1 MPAISRRQRAIQ
13 EASFWRFWAISS
25 RLGPSASITTCFPV
39 YSWNRR
45 QMQSAYCGS
54 ICISRELRFCRSH
67 AIAERRSMFES
78 P

>member
-1 MPAISRRQRAIQ
+1 
-13 EASFWRFWAISS
+13 
-25 RLGPSASITTCFPV
+25 V

-45 QMQSAYCGS
+45 QMQSTYFGS

>member
-1 MPAISRRQRAIQ
+1 MPAISRRQRAIH
-13 EASFWRFWAISS
+13 EASFWRSWAISS
-25 RLGPSASITTCFPV
+25 KLRPSASITTCFPV

-45 QMQSAYCGS
+45 QMQSAYFGS
-54 ICISRELRFCRSH
+54 IYISRELRFCRSH

>member
-1 MPAISRRQRAIQ
+1 
-13 EASFWRFWAISS
+13 
-25 RLGPSASITTCFPV
+25 V